1 MKLNSSKYAWVFFL
15 VSVIVLGLV
24 AGVFFMNKKEIA
36 TGPRVSPTSPKEVG
50 DAYEAGVRFA
60 LDSSKVQSSCG
71 AQVDAVTKSL
81 QELRVPKEKRDVH
94 LKAFL
99 SLSKIPRESSSVDCY
114 ESLRQDLAPLVS
126 SPL

>member
-15 VSVIVLGLV
+15 VSVIVLALG
-24 AGVFFMNKKEIA
+24 AGVFLMSKKEIV

-50 DAYEAGVRFA
+50 DAYEAAVRSA
-60 LDSSKVQSSCG
+60 LESSRAQSSCG

-99 SLSKIPRESSSVDCY
+99 SLSKISRESSSVDCY
-114 ESLRQDLAPLVS
+114 DSLREDLAPLVS